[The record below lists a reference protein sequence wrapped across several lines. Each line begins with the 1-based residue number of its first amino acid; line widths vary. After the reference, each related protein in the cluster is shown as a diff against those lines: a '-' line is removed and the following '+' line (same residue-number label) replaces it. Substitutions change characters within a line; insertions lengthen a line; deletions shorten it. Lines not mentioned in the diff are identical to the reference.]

1 MTDNKSNDAIPPDP
15 LELGEIDDPGSKVS
29 EKNYPICGAPR
40 RQGVPGP
47 CTRPAGWGT
56 DHAGEGRCKLHG
68 GGTPITHGRYSTVK
82 RERIRELIEQYEA
95 DPNPLDMGGELAAC
109 RALFQDFIER
119 YDEYRMA
126 LVAWH
131 ASYDGDRPTSKPR
144 QILDIADAHK
154 ILAEITRI
162 VKRIEDVKAA
172 NAISRADFYR
182 VMTEM
187 GRVVD
192 RAVLDGDVRKKIHD
206 GWMEIRLA

>member
-1 MTDNKSNDAIPPDP
+1 MTDDAP
-15 LELGEIDDPGSKVS
+15 LEGMSIEGPKSDAPGIPTDP
-29 EKNYPICGAPR
+29 EKNYPICGAQK
-40 RQGVPGP
+40 RQGEGV

-56 DHAGEGRCKLHG
+56 DHPGEGRCKLHG
-68 GGTPITHGRYSTVK
+68 GKNPIRHGRYSTVK

-95 DPNPLDMGGELAAC
+95 DPDPLDMGGELAAC

-119 YDEYRMA
+119 YDEYREA

-131 ASYDGDRPTSKPR
+131 ASFDGEKPSSKPR
-144 QILDIADAHK
+144 QILDIADAHR

-162 VKRIEDVKAA
+162 VKRIEDVRASS
-172 NAISRADFYR
+172 AISRSDFYR

-192 RAVLDGDVRKKIHD
+192 LAVTDGDVRSPFD
-206 GWMEIRLA
+206 